1 MKVLVYNGA
10 LNEKHIQEIE
20 EASKKAGVELCFT
33 SSENDIPEGYRWD
46 DLLVKSGI
54 EL

>member
-33 SSENDIPEGYRWD
+33 SSKNDIPEGFED
-46 DLLVKSGI
+46 SESSV
-54 EL
+54 